1 VFRLIHLLVFAVNED
16 AVYLS
21 GFATGDF
28 STAVVNTDNG
38 VQVFDINSKIIVK
51 DYEWPRDAYVIACS
65 ANIVLCTSL
74 DPNNSGHVWLRNIYE
89 KGCNSRGSN
98 LTMHS
103 HSVTCA
109 RISPDRECVFTASE
123 DGSICFSTLNH
134 RLFPQREY
142 KYNEDVGKISVQVQ
156 CLWKKQTL
164 SYLNFFRLSCA
175 RSYTNTGP
183 ITLKEF
189 LVSPSDLK
197 DKDIYISSLREDVS
211 IVIMYGGF

>member
-1 VFRLIHLLVFAVNED
+1 MFRLIHLLVFAVNED

-38 VQVFDINSKIIVK
+38 VQVFDINSQTIVK

-74 DPNNSGHVWLRNIYE
+74 DPNNIGHIWLRKIYE
-89 KGCNSRGSN
+89 KGCNSRG
-98 LTMHS
+98 LTIHS

-142 KYNEDVGKISVQVQ
+142 KYNEDVGKIIVQVQ
-156 CLWKKQTL
+156 
-164 SYLNFFRLSCA
+164 
-175 RSYTNTGP
+175 
-183 ITLKEF
+183 F
-189 LVSPSDLK
+189 L
-197 DKDIYISSLREDVS
+197 
-211 IVIMYGGF
+211 

>member
-1 VFRLIHLLVFAVNED
+1 MFRLIHLLVFTVNEE

-21 GFATGDF
+21 GFVTGDF

-38 VQVFDINSKIIVK
+38 VQVFDINSKTIVK
-51 DYEWPRDAYVIACS
+51 DYEWPRDAHVIACS
-65 ANIVLCTSL
+65 ANIVLFTSL

-89 KGCNSRGSN
+89 KGYNSRGSN

-109 RISPDRECVFTASE
+109 RISSERECVFTASE

-142 KYNEDVGKISVQVQ
+142 KYNEDVGKMIVQLISI
-156 CLWKKQTL
+156 
-164 SYLNFFRLSCA
+164 FR
-175 RSYTNTGP
+175 
-183 ITLKEF
+183 
-189 LVSPSDLK
+189 
-197 DKDIYISSLREDVS
+197 
-211 IVIMYGGF
+211 